1 MPDGGDNKRQLQDE
15 ILALREKVSELEA
28 LLNQR
33 PASDERR
40 SLSEVARE
48 RERLIDIIESTTD
61 LVGTS
66 TPDGRITFLN
76 RAGKRLVGL
85 AEDADVSR
93 LTVRDLHPSHAAKTV
108 METGVPKAMEKGSFY
123 HDTLVIDSNG
133 KEIPVS
139 QVILSHKRPNGEVEY
154 LSTIIRDISEELQ
167 IAEALVESERKFRTI
182 IQSSPMGVHMYELM
196 PDGRLVFIGANPAAD
211 AMLGVD
217 NTQFIGKTIEEA
229 FPPMADTEIPER
241 YRLAASEGTPW
252 RTSQVNYEDEQIA
265 GAYEVQA
272 FQTSPNRMA
281 AMFLDITNRLRAEE
295 ALRESERRY
304 RELFQTMAQGVVY
317 QDSEGGILMVN
328 PAAERILGLPES
340 KLIGLSPA
348 DARWRA
354 VREDGRDL
362 QEREHPAIVS
372 LRTGQPANAIM
383 AIFNAAEDTYRWIDM
398 YATPQFREGETRPY
412 QVFTTFTDITERRR
426 AARRRAELE
435 QQLRQSQ
442 KMEAVGQLAGG
453 IAHDF
458 NNLLTTI
465 TGYTELVYE
474 DGQLDDQLRADLDE
488 IRKAADRAS
497 ALTAQLLAFSRKQ
510 IISPRILDLNTRIRE
525 THKLLSRLIGE
536 SIELSLEL
544 NDQPCKVEA
553 DPNQIDQV
561 LINLVVNARDA
572 MPEGGKLTISTGRVL
587 LDEKFCRTAL
597 DVEPGEFVTVRV
609 TDTGCGMSQDLLG
622 RIFEPFFTTKELGK
636 GTGLGLATVYGIV
649 KQNRGAIRISSQPEE
664 GTTADVYLPSA
675 VEEKRDTE
683 VSAPMADLTG
693 SETILLVEDE
703 DAVRSLTEKVLNSR
717 GYAVLL
723 ADRPDQAIQICHDHD
738 GAIDLL
744 LTDVVMPQMNG
755 RALYQTLKKIRPPL
769 RVLYMSGYDDEVIAR
784 HGVLEEH
791 TNFVAKPFTTSMLA
805 SKVRE
810 ALDKEE

>member
-108 METGVPKAMEKGSFY
+108 METGVPNAMEKGSFY

-295 ALRESERRY
+295 ALRES
-304 RELFQTMAQGVVY
+304 
-317 QDSEGGILMVN
+317 
-328 PAAERILGLPES
+328 
-340 KLIGLSPA
+340 
-348 DARWRA
+348 
-354 VREDGRDL
+354 
-362 QEREHPAIVS
+362 
-372 LRTGQPANAIM
+372 
-383 AIFNAAEDTYRWIDM
+383 
-398 YATPQFREGETRPY
+398 
-412 QVFTTFTDITERRR
+412 
-426 AARRRAELE
+426 
-435 QQLRQSQ
+435 
-442 KMEAVGQLAGG
+442 
-453 IAHDF
+453 
-458 NNLLTTI
+458 
-465 TGYTELVYE
+465 
-474 DGQLDDQLRADLDE
+474 
-488 IRKAADRAS
+488 
-497 ALTAQLLAFSRKQ
+497 
-510 IISPRILDLNTRIRE
+510 
-525 THKLLSRLIGE
+525 
-536 SIELSLEL
+536 
-544 NDQPCKVEA
+544 
-553 DPNQIDQV
+553 
-561 LINLVVNARDA
+561 
-572 MPEGGKLTISTGRVL
+572 
-587 LDEKFCRTAL
+587 
-597 DVEPGEFVTVRV
+597 
-609 TDTGCGMSQDLLG
+609 
-622 RIFEPFFTTKELGK
+622 
-636 GTGLGLATVYGIV
+636 
-649 KQNRGAIRISSQPEE
+649 
-664 GTTADVYLPSA
+664 
-675 VEEKRDTE
+675 
-683 VSAPMADLTG
+683 
-693 SETILLVEDE
+693 
-703 DAVRSLTEKVLNSR
+703 
-717 GYAVLL
+717 
-723 ADRPDQAIQICHDHD
+723 
-738 GAIDLL
+738 
-744 LTDVVMPQMNG
+744 
-755 RALYQTLKKIRPPL
+755 
-769 RVLYMSGYDDEVIAR
+769 
-784 HGVLEEH
+784 
-791 TNFVAKPFTTSMLA
+791 
-805 SKVRE
+805 
-810 ALDKEE
+810 